1 MVLNRQN
8 KVRVE
13 LAPLETFLK
22 KVRTVARIANRE
34 VTVCLVSDAEMAR
47 MNRAYRRKRG
57 PTDVLS
63 FPATATKRGT
73 EREPQGFLGDIAIA
87 PGTYREKLTV
97 VSNGVHLHGTGKA
110 ASDVVLVYG
119 DAAATAGGTFKSAT
133 LTASGD
139 DFRLARLVR
148 AHVAESVAQDA
159 RERETQRRGEVA
171 DFRLRLVDHVAA
183 GFRVLPLQEPVSHRQ
198 DPSAHTIACIQNG
211 HICAHREQIVSRGV
225 EVEACIDWPAGG
237 RSSLPVRTRAA
248 RTGPTTSASTG
259 RRTDAASSAWS
270 LPAGA

>member
-63 FPATATKRGT
+63 FPATATKCGT

-87 PGTYREKLTV
+87 PEWV
-97 VSNGVHLHGTGKA
+97 ECV
-110 ASDVVLVYG
+110 
-119 DAAATAGGTFKSAT
+119 
-133 LTASGD
+133 
-139 DFRLARLVR
+139 
-148 AHVAESVAQDA
+148 E
-159 RERETQRRGEVA
+159 
-171 DFRLRLVDHVAA
+171 RLRAKAKMVDWCYCGEFLSDEGAWCDGSLLVMNKHSELPPRCVKTNQPTDRRLRRKL
-183 GFRVLPLQEPVSHRQ
+183 GF
-198 DPSAHTIACIQNG
+198 
-211 HICAHREQIVSRGV
+211 
-225 EVEACIDWPAGG
+225 
-237 RSSLPVRTRAA
+237 
-248 RTGPTTSASTG
+248 AS
-259 RRTDAASSAWS
+259 
-270 LPAGA
+270 

>member
-87 PGTYREKLTV
+87 PETARRYAQQ
-97 VSNGVHLHGTGKA
+97 NGRTLRDELRVLILHG
-110 ASDVVLVYG
+110 VLHLLG
-119 DAAATAGGTFKSAT
+119 HDHETDHGEM
-133 LTASGD
+133 D
-139 DFRLARLVR
+139 RI
-148 AHVAESVAQDA
+148 
-159 RERETQRRGEVA
+159 ER
-171 DFRLRLVDHVAA
+171 RLRRKL
-183 GFRVLPLQEPVSHRQ
+183 GF
-198 DPSAHTIACIQNG
+198 
-211 HICAHREQIVSRGV
+211 
-225 EVEACIDWPAGG
+225 
-237 RSSLPVRTRAA
+237 
-248 RTGPTTSASTG
+248 AS
-259 RRTDAASSAWS
+259 
-270 LPAGA
+270 

>member
-63 FPATATKRGT
+63 FPATATKCGT

-87 PGTYREKLTV
+87 PETARRYQRADIPRRCAR
-97 VSNGVHLHGTGKA
+97 VSGCRSSAT
-110 ASDVVLVYG
+110 SSWE
-119 DAAATAGGTFKSAT
+119 AAA
-133 LTASGD
+133 
-139 DFRLARLVR
+139 
-148 AHVAESVAQDA
+148 
-159 RERETQRRGEVA
+159 
-171 DFRLRLVDHVAA
+171 
-183 GFRVLPLQEPVSHRQ
+183 
-198 DPSAHTIACIQNG
+198 
-211 HICAHREQIVSRGV
+211 
-225 EVEACIDWPAGG
+225 
-237 RSSLPVRTRAA
+237 
-248 RTGPTTSASTG
+248 
-259 RRTDAASSAWS
+259 
-270 LPAGA
+270 